1 MNDDTIYVTLTLS
14 LENIDVVLNA
24 LEEKALNIQALRQN
38 IYNVANNQID
48 IIKQQKETQQK
59 VEEEPLKRQEERK
72 KKVMENIKLICKD
85 CGKEFDFTVGEQRFY
100 EEKGFAQPIRCKEC
114 RDAKKARN
122 LEREKAGTSK
132 EDDFEAILKKFQENT
147 IKFDK

>member
-72 KKVMENIKLICKD
+72 KKVMENIKLVCKD
-85 CGKEFDFTVGEQRFY
+85 CKKEFDFTVGEQKFY
-100 EEKGFAQPIRCKEC
+100 EEKGFAAPIRCKEC

-122 LEREKAGTSK
+122 LEREQANSNIEETF
-132 EDDFEAILKKFQENT
+132 EDMLKRFQANT
-147 IKFDK
+147 VKIEK

>member
-38 IYNVANNQID
+38 IYNAANNQID

-59 VEEEPLKRQEERK
+59 VEEEPLNGK
-72 KKVMENIKLICKD
+72 KK
-85 CGKEFDFTVGEQRFY
+85 GKR
-100 EEKGFAQPIRCKEC
+100 K
-114 RDAKKARN
+114 
-122 LEREKAGTSK
+122 
-132 EDDFEAILKKFQENT
+132 
-147 IKFDK
+147 

>member
-59 VEEEPLKRQEERK
+59 VEEEPLKSK
-72 KKVMENIKLICKD
+72 KK
-85 CGKEFDFTVGEQRFY
+85 GKR
-100 EEKGFAQPIRCKEC
+100 K
-114 RDAKKARN
+114 
-122 LEREKAGTSK
+122 
-132 EDDFEAILKKFQENT
+132 
-147 IKFDK
+147 

>member
-48 IIKQQKETQQK
+48 IIKQQK
-59 VEEEPLKRQEERK
+59 
-72 KKVMENIKLICKD
+72 
-85 CGKEFDFTVGEQRFY
+85 
-100 EEKGFAQPIRCKEC
+100 
-114 RDAKKARN
+114 RDSTK
-122 LEREKAGTSK
+122 S
-132 EDDFEAILKKFQENT
+132 
-147 IKFDK
+147 

>member
-122 LEREKAGTSK
+122 LEREKANSNAEETFA
-132 EDDFEAILKKFQENT
+132 DMLKRSQANT
-147 IKFDK
+147 IKIEK

>member
-38 IYNVANNQID
+38 IYNAANNQID

-59 VEEEPLKRQEERK
+59 VE
-72 KKVMENIKLICKD
+72 
-85 CGKEFDFTVGEQRFY
+85 
-100 EEKGFAQPIRCKEC
+100 
-114 RDAKKARN
+114 
-122 LEREKAGTSK
+122 
-132 EDDFEAILKKFQENT
+132 
-147 IKFDK
+147 

>member
-38 IYNVANNQID
+38 IYDVANNQIE
-48 IIKQQKETQQK
+48 IVKQQKEAQQK
-59 VEEEPLKRQEERK
+59 VEEEPLKGKKKGK
-72 KKVMENIKLICKD
+72 KKVMENIKLVCKD

-122 LEREKAGTSK
+122 LEREKAEASK
-132 EDDFEAILKKFQENT
+132 EDDFEAMLKKFQENT